1 MEDRPYVTLSVAMSI
16 DGHIDDSSPD
26 RLLLSNAADFDRVDE
41 VRAQS
46 DALLIGATTMRRDN
60 PRLLVNSEERRAAR
74 LARGLPE
81 YPLKVTITTGGELDA
96 DLKFWHHGG
105 EKVVYAPD
113 SAVEKLMARLG
124 DLAHVVGTGPVLH
137 LQRMLVDLGHRGVR
151 RLMVEGGGT
160 VHTAFLTAD
169 LVDEIHLAVAPFFV
183 GDDDAPRFVNAGR
196 FPQDSLHRMTLRETR
211 SIGDIAFMRYTV
223 TRS

>member
-1 MEDRPYVTLSVAMSI
+1 MSI
-16 DGHIDDSSPD
+16 DGYIDDMSPE
-26 RLLLSNAADFDRVDE
+26 RLLLSNAEDFDRVDE

-60 PRLLVNSEERRAAR
+60 PRLLVNSEERRASR
-74 LARGLPE
+74 VTRGLSE

-105 EKVVYAPD
+105 EKVIYAPD
-113 SAVEKLMARLG
+113 GAVEKVLARLG
-124 DLAHVVGTGPVLH
+124 DLAQVVGTGPDIDLR
-137 LQRMLVDLGHRGVR
+137 RMLADLSRRGVR

-183 GDDDAPRFVNAGR
+183 GDDHAPRFVNAGR
-196 FPQDSLHRMTLRETR
+196 FPQNSLHRMTLLEAR
-211 SIGDIAFMRYTV
+211 SVGDVAFMRYTV
-223 TRS
+223 TRGEA